1 MTRSARTR
9 IAPLIVLILIALAL
23 PAVAQEGAL
32 TGSGLAGQ
40 SLRPYR
46 FVFLAYAIAWLLVLG
61 WVVSVAR
68 RAGSLSRRLGD

>member
-1 MTRSARTR
+1 MTRSARIR
-9 IAPLIVLILIALAL
+9 IAPLAALILIVLAL
-23 PAVAQEGAL
+23 PAIAQEGAL
-32 TGSGLAGQ
+32 PSSGLAGQ

-68 RAGSLSRRLGD
+68 RAGSLSRRLRD